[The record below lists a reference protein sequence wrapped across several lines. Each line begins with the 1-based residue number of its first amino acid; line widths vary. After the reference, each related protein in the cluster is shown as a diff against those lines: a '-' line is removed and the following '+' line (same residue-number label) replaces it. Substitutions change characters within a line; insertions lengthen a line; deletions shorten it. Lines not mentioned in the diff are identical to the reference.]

1 MDVPPIRSLRMI
13 VVDESEAFL
22 ASVRHWIGSRG
33 DLQLVGTARNAAGA
47 LVAAADLGPDLMIVE
62 AVLPG
67 IDGFRLTR
75 ALKST
80 ANAPLVVIV
89 TFHANAA
96 ARDEA
101 FAAGADGFLAKAEFS
116 DELDALLRIW
126 KNDPPSLV
134 DRGDLAEPAG
144 AAERVRTPATPVPLE
159 SRIAPDP

>member
-1 MDVPPIRSLRMI
+1 MDATSIRPLRLV

-33 DLQLVGTARNAAGA
+33 DVQLVGTACNADGA
-47 LVAAADLGPDLMIVE
+47 LVAVADLSPDLMIVE

-75 ALKST
+75 TLKAT
-80 ANAPLVVIV
+80 AGAPLVVIV
-89 TFHANAA
+89 TFHASVA

-116 DELDALLRIW
+116 DELDALLRVW
-126 KNDPPSLV
+126 RNDPPSLA
-134 DRGDLAEPAG
+134 DRSNAAG
-144 AAERVRTPATPVPLE
+144 PSGRVRTPATRGRRE
-159 SRIAPDP
+159 SRTGRDP

>member
-1 MDVPPIRSLRMI
+1 C
-13 VVDESEAFL
+13 
-22 ASVRHWIGSRG
+22 
-33 DLQLVGTARNAAGA
+33 NAAGA
-47 LVAAADLGPDLMIVE
+47 LVAVADLSPDLVIVE

-67 IDGFRLTR
+67 MDGFRLAR

-80 ANAPLVVIV
+80 SGAPLVVMV

-126 KNDPPSLV
+126 RNDPPSLA
-134 DRGDLAEPAG
+134 DRADPAG
-144 AAERVRTPATPVPLE
+144 TAGRVRTPATRAPRE
-159 SRIAPDP
+159 SRTSRDP